1 MSMSF
6 LQREFSR
13 LNEALRDESLSE
25 KKEMLYAAQ
34 QAIAW
39 ALDPVAYKAPF
50 RFITGRSASSEDC
63 LACHGQ
69 PQSLCNDA
77 RTGLSR

>member
-1 MSMSF
+1 MSF
-6 LQREFSR
+6 LQREFTR

-25 KKEMLYAAQ
+25 KKELLYAAQ

-39 ALDPVAYKAPF
+39 ALDPLAYRSPF
-50 RFITGRSASSEDC
+50 RFITGSSASSEDC
-63 LACHGQ
+63 LACLGQ

-77 RTGLSR
+77 QSGLLP